1 MLMGLACPL
10 EGWRAQL
17 DFFTG
22 HARGQGWEL
31 EPGLRQ
37 RVVCCVIDNRGVGRS
52 SVPEDRQDY
61 SMEIMADDA
70 ISVMDHLGWDTAHIM
85 GHSMGSM
92 VCTRLA
98 CMYPGRVDSLTLI
111 STCGGGLDFLPP
123 RKGLFRMIKFACCS
137 QTVQSR
143 AEFDLRCHF
152 TKRWLRDRVHRD
164 DHVDSPPR
172 TPEDRA
178 RASRRAKWRAAGV
191 ALMWAAGSS
200 RKMPAHGDG
209 GLERQTTPRKDRLF
223 REYIHSALEGTTV
236 QRPEGFKGQ
245 LSAVLQH
252 YVTDRDIQT
261 LVEESFPILLVHG
274 TKDKVIS
281 LSAGQNLARR
291 LGTRARLL
299 QTYGAHFVHRE
310 QAEEVNMAVQL
321 QLLKAV
327 RRPLTAPSPTA
338 SPPTAENC
346 KRRLELEDTGS
357 SGAMTFRSE
366 GSRENLCSVDC
377 RPSSS
382 EPEGARETSEIAILA
397 SAARV

>member
-1 MLMGLACPL
+1 
-10 EGWRAQL
+10 
-17 DFFTG
+17 
-22 HARGQGWEL
+22 
-31 EPGLRQ
+31 
-37 RVVCCVIDNRGVGRS
+37 
-52 SVPEDRQDY
+52 
-61 SMEIMADDA
+61 
-70 ISVMDHLGWDTAHIM
+70 
-85 GHSMGSM
+85 
-92 VCTRLA
+92 
-98 CMYPGRVDSLTLI
+98 
-111 STCGGGLDFLPP
+111 
-123 RKGLFRMIKFACCS
+123 
-137 QTVQSR
+137 
-143 AEFDLRCHF
+143 
-152 TKRWLRDRVHRD
+152 
-164 DHVDSPPR
+164 
-172 TPEDRA
+172 
-178 RASRRAKWRAAGV
+178 
-191 ALMWAAGSS
+191 
-200 RKMPAHGDG
+200 MPAHGDV

-223 REYIHSALEGTTV
+223 REYIHSALEGTTA

-281 LSAGQNLARR
+281 LLAGQNLARR

-327 RRPLTAPSPTA
+327 RRPLRTPSPTA

-357 SGAMTFRSE
+357 SSAMTFREFRSE
-366 GSRENLCSVDC
+366 GSKENLCSVDC